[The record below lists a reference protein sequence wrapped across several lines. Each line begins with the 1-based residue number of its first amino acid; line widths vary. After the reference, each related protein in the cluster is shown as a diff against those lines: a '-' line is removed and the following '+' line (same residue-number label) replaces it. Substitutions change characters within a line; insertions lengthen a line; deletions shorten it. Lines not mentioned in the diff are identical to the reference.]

1 MVESPA
7 FFEAYRHVLEGLQ
20 KIQPDE
26 LPFQEHIIKCNQN
39 VGPPEY
45 ETKTKGFFDMSDV
58 MNKATEVGVNDIGL
72 DKTMEEEI
80 PDRMSTFTDDIS
92 SDDNSEESSDSDS
105 DHRRLRS
112 RAITSKYGP
121 KDVNIYDLQ
130 LDQVSSSFNESQTRA
145 FKMALTKKIA
155 VIQGPPGTGKTYVGQ
170 KIARVLLRSASL
182 WQEDGNLSPI
192 LMVSYTNHALDEF
205 LGGLPK
211 EGKLH

>member
-1 MVESPA
+1 
-7 FFEAYRHVLEGLQ
+7 
-20 KIQPDE
+20 
-26 LPFQEHIIKCNQN
+26 
-39 VGPPEY
+39 
-45 ETKTKGFFDMSDV
+45 
-58 MNKATEVGVNDIGL
+58 MNKAAEVGVNDIGL

-80 PDRMSTFTDDIS
+80 PDSMSTFTDDIS
-92 SDDNSEESSDSDS
+92 SDDNSESSDSDS
-105 DHRRLRS
+105 DHRRLRP
-112 RAITSKYGP
+112 RATTNKYGP